1 MTTHRRD
8 LLRAGI
14 FTTGSLLLGFTAPIP
29 GGRLARAAQPA
40 TEKPILPPTAFIQI
54 APDNSITLIMPDT
67 ECGQGIWTSA
77 AMLIAEE
84 LNVGMDRVQLIPAPP
99 NLALYAQPLLG
110 EQATGGSTSIM
121 GDWQRLREAGA
132 RARIMLTEAAARK
145 WGVDPSSCAARDG
158 VVFHDAT
165 GRSASYGDLA
175 EAANALRPPAKVE
188 LKPSSAWQL
197 IGTSQKRLDTPAKV
211 NGTAIY
217 GIDVQVPGMKIGT
230 VAASPVIG
238 GTLAGIDED
247 AARRVPGV
255 RDVVKLKNAVAV
267 IGDHFW
273 AAKQGLEAAAP
284 RWNDGENA
292 RVNSHDIIAALAQ
305 ATESPGVVAK
315 DANDAPGKI
324 AAAATKVE
332 AIYQLP
338 FLSHAPMEPIN
349 TTIHIRPDGA
359 DVWVGTQVPVRAQ
372 NVVASIAGL
381 KPEQVTVHNYVMGGA
396 FGRRLDVDSIEQA
409 AEIAKQLSYPVK
421 LIWTREEDITHDLFR
436 PRYYDRLSAGLDA
449 SGKLI
454 AWTHRTGGS
463 SVMARWL
470 PAGMTKDGLD
480 PDAVEGATET
490 PYDVPAIKVDYVR
503 HESPGVIT
511 AWWRGVGPTHNVFV
525 VESFVDECAAAA
537 GKDPVEFRRSLLG
550 HSPRA
555 LAVLNLAA
563 DKAGWGTPLP
573 KGVGRGVSLQ
583 HAFESYLA
591 HILEVEV
598 TNEGEIKLRRAT
610 VAIDCGQRV
619 NPDTIEAQIQ
629 GGLIFGLSMAMFS
642 DITHENGRVQESNFN
657 NYRVLRMNEAPVIEV
672 YQIDSHEN
680 PGGIGE
686 TGTAAASAALCNAI
700 YAASGKRLRSLP
712 FGNGALQN
720 A

>member
-1 MTTHRRD
+1 V
-8 LLRAGI
+8 RA
-14 FTTGSLLLGFTAPIP
+14 
-29 GGRLARAAQPA
+29 
-40 TEKPILPPTAFIQI
+40 
-54 APDNSITLIMPDT
+54 
-67 ECGQGIWTSA
+67 
-77 AMLIAEE
+77 
-84 LNVGMDRVQLIPAPP
+84 
-99 NLALYAQPLLG
+99 
-110 EQATGGSTSIM
+110 
-121 GDWQRLREAGA
+121 
-132 RARIMLTEAAARK
+132 
-145 WGVDPSSCAARDG
+145 
-158 VVFHDAT
+158 
-165 GRSASYGDLA
+165 
-175 EAANALRPPAKVE
+175 
-188 LKPSSAWQL
+188 
-197 IGTSQKRLDTPAKV
+197 
-211 NGTAIY
+211 
-217 GIDVQVPGMKIGT
+217 
-230 VAASPVIG
+230 
-238 GTLAGIDED
+238 
-247 AARRVPGV
+247 
-255 RDVVKLKNAVAV
+255 
-267 IGDHFW
+267 
-273 AAKQGLEAAAP
+273 
-284 RWNDGENA
+284 
-292 RVNSHDIIAALAQ
+292 
-305 ATESPGVVAK
+305 
-315 DANDAPGKI
+315 
-324 AAAATKVE
+324 
-332 AIYQLP
+332 
-338 FLSHAPMEPIN
+338 
-349 TTIHIRPDGA
+349 DGA
-359 DVWVGTQVPVRAQ
+359 DVWVGTQVAKRAQ
-372 NVVASIAGL
+372 DAVVNQTGL
-381 KPEQVTVHNYVMGGA
+381 PAEKVRVHNMYQGGA
-396 FGRRLDVDSIEQA
+396 FGRRLDEDSIIQA
-409 AEIAKQLSYPVK
+409 ARIARHVPYPVK
-421 LIWTREEDITHDLFR
+421 LIWTREEDIQHDLYR
-436 PRYYDRLSAGLDA
+436 PYYYDRISAGLDA
-449 SGKLI
+449 GGRI
-454 AWTHRTGGS
+454 VGWWHRVTGS
-463 SVMARWL
+463 SVMARWA
-470 PAGMTKDGLD
+470 PAGMTQDGKLD
-480 PDAVEGATET
+480 PDAVEAAAET
-490 PYDVPAIKVDYVR
+490 PYEFPAQHVEYQR
-503 HESPGVIT
+503 AETSGVTT